1 MRRYSTSSQN
11 PDLGRLKFVSYASL
25 IVGVASMVFVAVLA
39 GQLNAFYHQA
49 GDQASPPR
57 TTSYQAISV
66 SGSLITPQLSLSDA
80 PQITA
85 EQAFGSRLTDI
96 NEPLNATELAVF
108 NNASQSYF
116 VTAAQMYLN
125 KSLAIP
131 IGATV
136 SAAPL
141 ELVNGKPSVIY
152 LGAISCV
159 YCGENRWAMA
169 LALGQFGSFQN
180 LFKGYSSLGDAD
192 VPTIYWAPADYNL
205 TSYNTTLSA
214 VFGNFYASKYINF
227 VSMDGQSQI
236 TGGFVPPNLTTI
248 QQDATSTMNPA
259 YENAASTI
267 IKLNNYDGTPY
278 TIWGKFSVPGADAS
292 NFGDSSS
299 NSTTTLPMASLTH
312 DQVLGLLANPHT
324 PFGWNEYAAADFYIS
339 LICASM
345 SSPAPGLLTAL
356 HLHDGRRR
364 VASPTAGGRASPAP
378 KEFKGTKG
386 SEP

>member
-1 MRRYSTSSQN
+1 LRRYHASSQN
-11 PDLGRLKFVSYASL
+11 AELGRLKVVSYASL
-25 IVGVASMVFVAVLA
+25 IVGIASMVFVAVLA
-39 GQLNAFYHQA
+39 TQIHSVLNPAGGQTTTT
-49 GDQASPPR
+49 
-57 TTSYQAISV
+57 TTSYQAITV

-80 PQITA
+80 PQVTT

-96 NEPLNATELAVF
+96 NEPLNASELAVF

-125 KSLAIP
+125 KSLSIP

-141 ELVNGKPSVIY
+141 EVLNGKPSVIY

-192 VPTIYWAPADYNL
+192 VPTIYWAPAEYNV
-205 TSYNTTLSA
+205 SQG
-214 VFGNFYASKYINF
+214 VDFGNFYTSNYINF
-227 VSMDGQSQI
+227 LSMDYASPI
-236 TGGFVPPNLTTI
+236 TAGFQMGPLTYF
-248 QQDATSTMNPA
+248 QQEATSTMNPA
-259 YENAASTI
+259 YESAASTI
-267 IKLNNYDGTPY
+267 IRLNNYDGTPY
-278 TIWGKFSVPGADAS
+278 TIWGKYSVPGADAS

-312 DQVLGLLANPHT
+312 DQVLGLLAKPHT
-324 PFGWNEYAAADFYIS
+324 PFGWNDYAAADFYIS

-345 SSPAPGLLTAL
+345 SSPAPVCSLPSISTM
-356 HLHDGRRR
+356 
-364 VASPTAGGRASPAP
+364 VADA
-378 KEFKGTKG
+378 
-386 SEP
+386 

>member
-1 MRRYSTSSQN
+1 LRRYRTSSQN
-11 PDLGRLKFVSYASL
+11 PDIGRLKLVSYASL
-25 IVGVASMVFVAVLA
+25 AVGVASMVFVAVLA
-39 GQLNAFYHQA
+39 GQLNAFYHQN
-49 GDQASPPR
+49 GNQASTTT
-57 TTSYQAISV
+57 TTSYQSISV
-66 SGSLITPQLSLSDA
+66 SGSLITPVLSFPDA
-80 PQITA
+80 PPITA
-85 EQAFGSRLTDI
+85 VQTFGSRLTDI
-96 NEPLNATELAVF
+96 NKPLNATELAVF

-116 VTAAQMYLN
+116 VSAAQMYLN

-141 ELVNGKPSVIY
+141 EVVNGKPSVIY

-169 LALGQFGSFQN
+169 LALSQFGSFQH
-180 LFKGYSSLGDAD
+180 LFKGYSALGDAD
-192 VPTIYWAPADYNL
+192 VPTIYWAPAHYNL
-205 TSYNTTLSA
+205 TSYNSTQSVVL
-214 VFGNFYASKYINF
+214 GNFYTSKYINF

-236 TGGFVPPNLTTI
+236 TGGFVPPDLTTI
-248 QQDATSTMNPA
+248 RQDATATMNPA
-259 YENAASTI
+259 YEDAASTI
-267 IKLNNYDGTPY
+267 IKLNNYAGTPY

-292 NFGDSSS
+292 NFGDASS

-345 SSPAPGLLTAL
+345 SSPAPVCSLPSISTM
-356 HLHDGRRR
+356 
-364 VASPTAGGRASPAP
+364 VADA
-378 KEFKGTKG
+378 
-386 SEP
+386 

>member
-1 MRRYSTSSQN
+1 LRRYSTSGQN
-11 PDLGRLKFVSYASL
+11 PDIGRLKFVSYASL
-25 IVGVASMVFVAVLA
+25 VVGVASMVFVAVLA
-39 GQLNAFYHQA
+39 GQLNAFYHQN
-49 GDQASPPR
+49 GSQGSTTT
-57 TTSYQAISV
+57 TTSYQSISV
-66 SGSLITPQLSLSDA
+66 SGSLITPQLSLADA
-80 PQITA
+80 PPITA

-96 NEPLNATELAVF
+96 NQPLNATELAVF

-125 KSLAIP
+125 KSLTIP

-169 LALGQFGSFQN
+169 LALSQFGSFQN
-180 LFKGYSSLGDAD
+180 LFKGYSSLGDGN
-192 VPTIYWAPADYNL
+192 VPTLYWAPAEYNA
-205 TSYNTTLSA
+205 TQA
-214 VFGNFYASKYINF
+214 VDFGNFYTSKYINF
-227 VSMDGQSQI
+227 LSMDYASPI
-236 TGGFVPPNLTTI
+236 TQGFMMGPLTYF
-248 QQDATSTMNPA
+248 QQQATSTMNPA

-267 IKLNNYDGTPY
+267 IKLNNYAGTPY

-292 NFGDSSS
+292 NFGDASS
-299 NSTTTLPMASLTH
+299 NSTTSLPIASLTH

-345 SSPAPGLLTAL
+345 SSPAPVCSLPSISTM
-356 HLHDGRRR
+356 
-364 VASPTAGGRASPAP
+364 VADA
-378 KEFKGTKG
+378 
-386 SEP
+386 

>member
-1 MRRYSTSSQN
+1 LRRYSTSSQS
-11 PDLGRLKFVSYASL
+11 PDIGRLKLVSYASL
-25 IVGVASMVFVAVLA
+25 AVGVASMVFVAVLA
-39 GQLNAFYHQA
+39 GQLNAFYHQN
-49 GDQASPPR
+49 GNQGSTTT

-80 PQITA
+80 PPITA
-85 EQAFGSRLTDI
+85 VQPFGSRLTDI
-96 NEPLNATELAVF
+96 NEPLNSTELAVF

-131 IGATV
+131 IGAAV

-141 ELVNGKPSVIY
+141 EVVNGKPAVIY

-169 LALGQFGSFQN
+169 LALGQFGGFQH

-192 VPTIYWAPADYNL
+192 VPTIYWAPAEYNL
-205 TSYNTTLSA
+205 TSYSSTQGLG
-214 VFGNFYASKYINF
+214 FGNFYTSGYIDF
-227 VSMDGQSQI
+227 LSMDGQSQI
-236 TGGFVPPNLTTI
+236 TGGFIPPDLTTL
-248 QQDATSTMNPA
+248 QQDATATMAPA
-259 YENAASTI
+259 YETAANTI

-292 NFGDSSS
+292 NFGDASS
-299 NSTTTLPMASLTH
+299 NATTTLPISSLTH

-345 SSPAPGLLTAL
+345 TSPAPVCSLPSISTMVSQA
-356 HLHDGRRR
+356 
-364 VASPTAGGRASPAP
+364 
-378 KEFKGTKG
+378 
-386 SEP
+386 